1 MDQTIQ
7 LRGLIKIFTGCTYD
21 KVFLMVCQIFKQLS
35 IYKLIDEST
44 DPLFVNQIMAQK
56 IL

>member
-1 MDQTIQ
+1 
-7 LRGLIKIFTGCTYD
+7 
-21 KVFLMVCQIFKQLS
+21 MVCQIFKQLS
-35 IYKLIDEST
+35 IYKIIDGIT